1 MSIKNEKIEQVTI
14 KNLSA
19 RYNKKQKFISND
31 ISFTIEAGEV
41 MAIMGPS
48 GSGKSTLLK
57 AILGTI
63 PLEKNKDIIYIN
75 GNDATQYGLSIINHK
90 VGYVPQDDV
99 LIEELTIKEN
109 IRSFH
114 TIAID
119 SDYSNIELDIK
130 IDNILNELNLNVKEQ
145 LGNKKIN
152 QISGGQRKRVNIA
165 LELINEPDILIID
178 EPTSG
183 LSSLDSL
190 DLLQYLKNYAKSGKI
205 VIIIIHQP
213 SADIYSI
220 FDNLLLLNNKGECV
234 FSGRKE
240 ALNSASKRNYYDYN
254 TYPDKVMLSIEEDN
268 IEKSTNE
275 KLLETSINIP
285 KKKIIRP
292 ISEILKDFWT
302 LIKRN
307 FLIKTRDKMSQ
318 LITFAVPPLL
328 AVLISI
334 VFKFSNEGQEYLFT
348 QNSLYGQFL
357 FMMIIS
363 GMFLGLVGSVTEIIR
378 DRKML
383 EREVLRGLST
393 TNYFFSKLIV
403 SLIFGSIQGL
413 LFVMVSM
420 YMLEAKD
427 YIYPNLIVIL
437 LTMFVS
443 ISIGLL
449 ISMLVKTSVA
459 AYNLIPLLLIPQII
473 LGGAFLPFSNMG
485 KEIYLWE
492 DRGAQ
497 IPLLAKVIPATWIYE
512 AAMSLNYEFSEQN
525 NLDKNINLKQ
535 LKTNKNT
542 DFLSLEKD
550 EIFPY
555 LYSSILPDSNK
566 NKTFIY
572 DINIIIL
579 FILFFILSAWIWI
592 GSQYGR
598 NTLFRI
604 FLQSI
609 VFTICFVFPADL
621 IKPLEKPIIS
631 NVKEK
636 DLIINKDLIYWFEAN
651 EFCKNK
657 NMTLA
662 SVEDLINI
670 VNTKDIPKSIYWTND
685 KYFNSNSTYWTVNF
699 SKFTPKDYP
708 IDINKAQ
715 NTKNV
720 MIAYKQNTTRAAVLC
735 VKQK

>member
-1 MSIKNEKIEQVTI
+1 MSTENEKIHQVTI

-31 ISFTIEAGEV
+31 ISFTIDAGEV

-75 GNDATQYGLSIINHK
+75 GNDATKSGLSIINHK

-119 SDYSNIELDIK
+119 SDYSNGELDRR

-190 DLLQYLKNYAKSGKI
+190 DLLQYLKNYAKSGKM

-234 FSGRKE
+234 FSGKKE
-240 ALNSASKRNYYDYN
+240 ALNGASKRNNYDYN

-268 IEKSTNE
+268 IKKSTNE
-275 KLLETSINIP
+275 KLLETSRNIP
-285 KKKIIRP
+285 KKKMIRP
-292 ISEILKDFWT
+292 VSEILKDFWT

-307 FLIKTRDKMSQ
+307 LLIKTRDKMSQ

-403 SLIFGSIQGL
+403 SLIFGSIQGV
-413 LFVMVSM
+413 LFVIVSM
-420 YMLEAKD
+420 YMLEAND

-497 IPLLAKVIPATWIYE
+497 IPLMAKVIPATWIYE
-512 AAMSLNYEFSEQN
+512 AAMSLNYEYTEQN
-525 NLDKNINLKQ
+525 RLDKNINLMQ
-535 LKTNKNT
+535 LKTNKNA

-572 DINIIIL
+572 DINIILL
-579 FILFFILSAWIWI
+579 FMLFFILSAWIWV
-592 GSQYGR
+592 GSQYSR

-604 FLQSI
+604 FLQGV
-609 VFTICFVFPADL
+609 VFILCFVFPTYL
-621 IKPLEKPIIS
+621 IKPFEKPIIS
-631 NVKEK
+631 NVKEN

-685 KYFNSNSTYWTVNF
+685 KYFNSSSTYWTVNF

-735 VKQK
+735 VKHK

>member
-1 MSIKNEKIEQVTI
+1 MSILNEKIHQVTI
-14 KNLSA
+14 KKLSA

-31 ISFTIEAGEV
+31 VSFTIETGEI

-63 PLEKNKDIIYIN
+63 PLEKDRGNIYIN
-75 GNDATQYGLSIINHK
+75 GNDATSTGLSIINHK

-119 SDYSNIELDIK
+119 SNYSNAELNEK
-130 IDNILNELNLNVKEQ
+130 IDYILDKLNLNVKEE

-152 QISGGQRKRVNIA
+152 HISGGQRKRVNIA

-190 DLLQYLKNYAKSGKI
+190 DLLEYLKNYAKSGKM

-234 FSGRKE
+234 FSGQKE
-240 ALNSASKRNYYDYN
+240 KLSISSKTDYHDYD
-254 TYPDKVMLSIEEDN
+254 TYPDKVMLSIEKDN
-268 IEKSTNE
+268 IEKSTND
-275 KLLETSINIP
+275 KVLEPSISIP
-285 KKKIIRP
+285 TKKTIRP
-292 ISEILKDFWT
+292 ISEISKDFWT

-307 FLIKTRDKMSQ
+307 LLIKTRDKMSQ

-334 VFKFSNEGQEYLFT
+334 VFKFSSEGQEYLFA

-363 GMFLGLVGSVTEIIR
+363 AMFLGLVGSVTEVIR
-378 DRKML
+378 DRRML

-403 SLIFGSIQGL
+403 SLLFGSIQGV
-413 LFVMVSM
+413 LFVIVSM

-427 YIYPNLIVIL
+427 YIYPNLIIIL

-449 ISMLVKTSVA
+449 ISMLVKTAVA

-492 DRGAQ
+492 DRGTQ
-497 IPLLAKVIPATWIYE
+497 IPLMAKVIPATWIYE
-512 AAMSLNYEFSEQN
+512 ASMSLNYEYSEQN
-525 NLDKNINLKQ
+525 NLDKNINLVQ
-535 LKTNKNT
+535 LETNKND
-542 DFLSLEKD
+542 DFLSLKKD
-550 EIFPY
+550 EVFPY
-555 LYSSILPDSNK
+555 WYSLVLEDTHK

-572 DINIIIL
+572 DINIIML
-579 FILFFILSAWIWI
+579 FILFFMLSAWIWI
-592 GSQYGR
+592 GSQYSR
-598 NTLFRI
+598 NVLFRI
-604 FLQSI
+604 LLQGV
-609 VFTICFVFPADL
+609 VFVFCFVLPVYL
-621 IKPLEKPIIS
+621 IKPYEKQITGETKENDFIIS
-631 NVKEK
+631 K
-636 DLIINKDLIYWFEAN
+636 DMTYWFEAN

-657 NMTLA
+657 NMSLA

-670 VNTKDIPKSIYWTND
+670 ANTKDIPKSVYWTND
-685 KYFNSNSTYWTVNF
+685 KYFNNSSTYWTVNF
-699 SKFTPKDYP
+699 SKFTQKDYP
-708 IDINKAQ
+708 IDISKAQ
-715 NTKNV
+715 NKKNA

-735 VKQK
+735 VK